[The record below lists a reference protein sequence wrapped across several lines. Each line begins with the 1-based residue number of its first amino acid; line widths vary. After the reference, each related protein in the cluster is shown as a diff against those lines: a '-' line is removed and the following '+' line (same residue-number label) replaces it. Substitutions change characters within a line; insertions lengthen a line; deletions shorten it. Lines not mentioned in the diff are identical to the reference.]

1 MKKILLIIDGME
13 DEPIP
18 ALGNHVP
25 REAAHMP
32 ALDFM
37 RLRGQVDKVSTIP
50 AGCIPS
56 TDVALLGLL
65 ECKFPQS
72 ISSRSWLEALGMG
85 IDVGDSDLCLRCNLI
100 SHDGGILTS
109 HCGEGVSND
118 DAREIVDLLNNRLGS
133 ERLRFYH
140 GTGYRN
146 LLVVKECHAQVSA
159 RAPHELLGRPVGELR
174 VASSDSGL
182 AAVLN
187 RCIDDAMRLLHGRHS
202 NGVALWS
209 PGRRLSLD
217 RHIGGAVVAGVD
229 LVKGIGRAVGM
240 DVVNVVGA
248 TGNVD
253 TDCAAK
259 CRAALAAL
267 ADHDM
272 VLIHVEGPDEASHRL
287 DFMEKVAML
296 ERIDRDIIT
305 PLLKSGMDIELTV
318 QADHGTSSLT
328 GRHLDCMVE
337 RVTYISGS

>member
-18 ALGNHVP
+18 ALGNIAP
-25 REAAHMP
+25 KEAAYMP
-32 ALDFM
+32 GLDFM
-37 RLRGQVDKVSTIP
+37 RLRGQMDKVSTIP
-50 AGCIPS
+50 AGCTPS
-56 TDVALLGLL
+56 TDVALLSLL
-65 ECKFPQS
+65 ECKIPRS

-85 IDVGDSDLCLRCNLI
+85 VDVGDSDLCLRCNLI
-100 SHDGGILTS
+100 SHDGGILLS
-109 HCGEGVSND
+109 HCGDGVSDNESRGIID
-118 DAREIVDLLNNRLGS
+118 FLNSRLGGG
-133 ERLRFYH
+133 RLRFYH

-146 LLVVKECHAQVSA
+146 LLVVKDCHAQVSA
-159 RAPHELLGRPVGELR
+159 RAPHDLLGHPVGELC
-174 VASSDSGL
+174 VASPDSGL
-182 AAVLN
+182 AAALN
-187 RCIDDAMRLLHGRHS
+187 RCIDDAMKLLHGRRS
-202 NGVALWS
+202 NGIALWS

-217 RHIGGAVVAGVD
+217 RRIGGAVVAGVD

-240 DVVNVVGA
+240 DVVDVAGA